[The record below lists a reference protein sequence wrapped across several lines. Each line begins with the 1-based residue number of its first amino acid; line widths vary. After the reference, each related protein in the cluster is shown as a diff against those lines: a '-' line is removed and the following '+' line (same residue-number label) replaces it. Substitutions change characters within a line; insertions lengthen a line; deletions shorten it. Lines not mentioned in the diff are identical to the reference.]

1 MDKAVAD
8 IVSRVS
14 RMQSHTKRLLITID
28 GPCASGKTTFAQE
41 LSEALQVPV
50 IHTDDFVIP
59 HERKTPER
67 LAIPGGNCD
76 SERLLDEVVK
86 PWKENRPVRYHK
98 YDCMS
103 DRLLPE
109 ETLSHSSILII
120 EGSYCSL
127 PSIRQYADL
136 SLFLNAP
143 WEIRKRR
150 LEQRESKA
158 SLKMFYDRWIPL
170 ENAYFGAYC
179 LPVDKAGLQIIENNE
194 D

>member
-8 IVSRVS
+8 IIRRVS

-41 LSEALQVPV
+41 LSEVLQAPV

-59 HERKTPER
+59 HERKTPKR

-109 ETLSHSSILII
+109 ATLPDSSILII

-170 ENAYFGAYC
+170 ENAYFDAYS
-179 LPVDKAGLQIIENNE
+179 LPVDEVGLRII
-194 D
+194 